1 MKIHNINEIK
11 SYNSGNILPE
21 NKNDLNEEPST
32 INQNMTPQKVTQ
44 ISSKTLKIKDLN
56 GTSKEN
62 INSNIDTTSSNNQN
76 INLGN
81 NFSNNNIINKK
92 NEKINEV
99 IHEKIKVNKNNNQRG
114 NLSQRTIDHTR
125 LINPLIPPADP
136 LLKRT
141 ILPVVNPKFG
151 KMKTHIILPEFIGK
165 EPITKFEYKPTI
177 INLQNQNEK
186 MYEVNLYINSHIM
199 LNKLVYLKTSLNKDG

>member
-1 MKIHNINEIK
+1 MNMKIHNINEIK

-92 NEKINEV
+92 
-99 IHEKIKVNKNNNQRG
+99 
-114 NLSQRTIDHTR
+114 
-125 LINPLIPPADP
+125 
-136 LLKRT
+136 
-141 ILPVVNPKFG
+141 
-151 KMKTHIILPEFIGK
+151 MKK
-165 EPITKFEYKPTI
+165 
-177 INLQNQNEK
+177 
-186 MYEVNLYINSHIM
+186 
-199 LNKLVYLKTSLNKDG
+199 